1 MSEEKLTGTHLYK
14 ENTTTGSTND
24 LLQSNIKVYYQE
36 DIDALQKENEQLKQ
50 EKQEEK
56 RLHELDEQT
65 ENMYRG
71 WCYNLTKE
79 KQELI
84 EYIERQLDWN
94 IGTDDY
100 LEVNIYTEILNKL
113 KGDE

>member
-1 MSEEKLTGTHLYK
+1 MSEEL
-14 ENTTTGSTND
+14 E
-24 LLQSNIKVYYQE
+24 V
-36 DIDALQKENEQLKQ
+36 LQKENEQLKQ
-50 EKQEEK
+50 ELQEEK

-84 EYIERQLDWN
+84 EYIERQFNWYIDA
-94 IGTDDY
+94 DDY
-100 LEVNIYTEILNKL
+100 IEAYIYTEILNKL
-113 KGDE
+113 KGDEKI